1 MFSPLPSVLI
11 DHYYCFKV
19 ERCNYIDYIMRC
31 LSITTH
37 SYACENCLVNQML
50 TLIMTCLRTNLMSN
64 DLARGNA
71 YLILHIWTTLYA
83 FLVCRIKGRKVILL
97 HGIGILFLMIIH
109 HALLLCIVQIPYMIS
124 VLDNLTCSSWN
135 KHSFKSIGRNKTNIL
150 NPTKNVLVISDNHWN
165 LTLLN
170 QSYIMIITSLVT
182 TWSYLK
188 PLL

>member
-1 MFSPLPSVLI
+1 
-11 DHYYCFKV
+11 
-19 ERCNYIDYIMRC
+19 MRC

-37 SYACENCLVNQML
+37 CYACENCLVNQML
-50 TLIMTCLRTNLMSN
+50 TLIMTCLMASLMSN
-64 DLARGNA
+64 SLARGNV

-97 HGIGILFLMIIH
+97 HGIDILVFMITH
-109 HALLLCIVQIPYMIS
+109 HALLLCIVQVLS
-124 VLDNLTCSSWN
+124 VIFLLDNLMCSAWN
-135 KHSFKSIGRNKTNIL
+135 KHTFKSIAKNKTKIL
-150 NPTKNVLVISDNHWN
+150 NPTKTVLVISDNHWN

-170 QSYIMIITSLVT
+170 ESYILIITSLGT